1 MGCPAARL
9 DFIISHSGKTGSK
22 QSTGISPEREIPPK
36 EAV

>member
-22 QSTGISPEREIPPK
+22 QSTGINPEPEIPLQ